1 MSRVGRGAVARQFWR
16 ELAWLWTVF
25 HAGIMPD
32 FSLGTLPVLTLPGT
46 EILLRSHMMQTS
58 IFVERHE
65 YRYCTPTV

>member
-1 MSRVGRGAVARQFWR
+1 MVMDGLSRGNHARL
-16 ELAWLWTVF
+16 LAR
-25 HAGIMPD
+25 
-32 FSLGTLPVLTLPGT
+32 GTLPVLTLPGT